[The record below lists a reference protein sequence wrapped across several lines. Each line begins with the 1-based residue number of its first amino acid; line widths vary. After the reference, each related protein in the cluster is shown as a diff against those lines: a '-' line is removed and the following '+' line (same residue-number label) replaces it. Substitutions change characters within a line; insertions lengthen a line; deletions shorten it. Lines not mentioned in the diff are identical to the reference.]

1 MRRPLNSLTFKLSA
15 ISAGILF
22 SGIALAD
29 AQISADLA
37 KKLSTA
43 LPTDQLTVVVS
54 YDHSGPINAT
64 ELAAMKS
71 LGITR
76 GITMRAL
83 PIAGIVATPAKI
95 RALAT
100 QPHVLSMIPNRTLRY

>member
-1 MRRPLNSLTFKLSA
+1 MRRLSTTLKLQLSA
-15 ISAGILF
+15 IAAGMLC
-22 SGIALAD
+22 SGMALAN

-54 YDHSGPINAT
+54 YDHSGPINAA
-64 ELAAMKS
+64 ELATMKS

-83 PIAGIVATPAKI
+83 PIE
-95 RALAT
+95 RL
-100 QPHVLSMIPNRTLRY
+100 